1 MIRFEYIRQKS
12 ISGEALVSP
21 HKTFTPKSKQSE
33 ETNMLNVEGLMASAF
48 SNAVENPEN
57 INEDGSLNWNFVE
70 ADVWMDLSENLGQQV
85 LTEDIYP
92 TFDDLATE
100 YLHKTGAYMEEGV

>member
-1 MIRFEYIRQKS
+1 MIRFEYIRQKT
-12 ISGEALVSP
+12 ITGGAIVSP
-21 HKTFTPKSKQSE
+21 HKPFTPKPTQSE

-57 INEDGSLNWNFVE
+57 INEDGTLNWNFVE
-70 ADVWMDLSENLGQQV
+70 ADVWMDLSESLGKKV

-92 TFDDLATE
+92 TFDDMATE
-100 YLHKTGAYMEEGV
+100 YLHDTGAYLKEGV